1 MKHLWP
7 TADKQEAASRRQ
19 DSVKSP
25 KNTQA
30 VALER
35 KGAEAWLSRLGP
47 RTFTGAFA
55 PFHSDFW
62 AWYWEIRLKLLR
74 GETLELDEM
83 AALLIWGRGMG
94 KSSNVEWCCI
104 MEGALAAGGFV
115 MYVSGTEKQAR
126 EHVAAIKNRL
136 ESSLIAEYYPGMS
149 KPEIGAHGNQRGW
162 RQDYLATQS
171 GWGILP
177 VGLDQ
182 GIRGGRKDDTRFSL
196 IVLDDIDDHDDS
208 PAAVE
213 KKLDTISRTILPAG
227 DADTIV
233 LFAQNLIHEDS
244 VLNQIYTRRSDVL
257 ADRKVFG
264 PYKSFD
270 DVELE
275 ADEVNAGKWL
285 IRQATPTWEHF
296 DMRAARLFLSRSGRK
311 GFMAEYQHD
320 FNDDKTE
327 YVLKNWRD
335 AVHVITRSQFAMK
348 YGTRTVPSYWA
359 KRGFNDW
366 ARTKTARHANVAG
379 FLATS
384 AQNTALPG
392 MTFLYDCMSFEAG
405 TEADDVARRILETL
419 SPTVTVQ
426 GRVQTWEAVLRA
438 HVTREGIEGFV
449 TDPTKAIAA
458 RRDVLAKVIP
468 ALVKPILS
476 AQKMNNF
483 RGSHEQN
490 NGALK
495 VYREVY
501 GLPFVATNPGSDGGL
516 ELLNHVMQIDR
527 TKPHPFKPDR
537 LGEDGL
543 YELGF
548 SRFFLVVEDGMER
561 EPQANNPAA
570 LHDSDL
576 ARYQLARWRN
586 IPVKLTET
594 GEIERGPMKMLDDF
608 GNGLQMVTHDG
619 LPTAVPLTGDER
631 FDAENPQM
639 TVEQIQADIASGAR
653 SPNAFHA
660 RDVAKREFEEKHNKP
675 AFASP
680 VAARHYRRG

>member
-1 MKHLWP
+1 MKQAK
-7 TADKQEAASRRQ
+7 TA
-19 DSVKSP
+19 
-25 KNTQA
+25 QA
-30 VALER
+30 VTLEER
-35 KGAEAWLSRLGP
+35 GAEVWLRRLGP
-47 RTFTGAFA
+47 RTFTGSFAF
-55 PFHSDFW
+55 FHTDFW
-62 AWYWEIRLKLLR
+62 AWYWEVRRKLLAN
-74 GETLELDEM
+74 EPLTLEEM
-83 AALLIWGRGMG
+83 TALLVWGRGMG
-94 KSSNVEWCCI
+94 KSSNVEWACI
-104 MEGALAAGGFV
+104 AEGAIGDGGFV

-126 EHVAAIKNRL
+126 DHVAAIKGRL

-149 KPEIGAHGNQRGW
+149 RPEIGAHGNQRGW

-227 DADTIV
+227 DADTVVI
-233 LFAQNLIHEDS
+233 FAQNLIHEDS

-257 ADRKVFG
+257 ADRRVFG
-264 PYKSFD
+264 PHKSFD
-270 DVELE
+270 DVELA
-275 ADEVNAGKWL
+275 ADEANPGKWL
-285 IRQATPTWEHF
+285 IKRAAPTWEHF
-296 DMRAARLFLSRSGRK
+296 NMRDARLFLSRSGRK
-311 GFMAEYQHD
+311 GFLAEYQHD
-320 FNDDKTE
+320 FRDDKTD
-327 YVLKNWRD
+327 YVLKNWND
-335 AVHVITRSQFAMK
+335 AVHVITRSHFKAR
-348 YGTRTVPSYWA
+348 YGTDRIPPYWA

-379 FLATS
+379 FLSVS
-384 AQNTALPG
+384 AQNSALPG
-392 MTFLYDCMSFEAG
+392 FTFLYDCLSFEAG
-405 TEADDVARRILETL
+405 TEADDVALKILKTA

-426 GRVQTWEAVLRA
+426 GKAQTWEAVLRA
-438 HVTREGIEGFV
+438 HVTREGVEDFV

-468 ALVKPILS
+468 GLVKPILS
-476 AQKMNNF
+476 AQKLTVF

-495 VYREVY
+495 VYRDVY
-501 GLPFVATNPGSDGGL
+501 GLPFAPTNPGSDGGIA
-516 ELLNHVMQIDR
+516 LLNHVMQVDR

-537 LGEDGL
+537 VGEDGL

-548 SRFFLVVEDGMER
+548 SRFFLIVEDAMER
-561 EPQANNPAA
+561 EPAANNPAA

-608 GNGLQMVTHDG
+608 GNGLQMVTYDG
-619 LPTAVPLTGDER
+619 LPSAVSLTGNER
-631 FDAENPQM
+631 YDAERPWYSDEA
-639 TVEQIQADIASGAR
+639 VEARIASGESDPSGAR
-653 SPNAFHA
+653 HA
-660 RDVAKREFEEKHNKP
+660 QMVDKREWDEKHNRP

-680 VAARHYRRG
+680 LAARKYGKR